1 MSTAMTPQC
10 STAPPDSLLGALL
23 REQNEM
29 TAVDRFAASHRE
41 VGVAAA
47 GGRYAALL
55 PSAPPGPG
63 QHYAFEVDLDR
74 CSGCKACVTAC
85 HALNG
90 LDERESWRSVGM
102 LQDSGS
108 SLPILQH
115 VTSSCHHCLDPACLS
130 ACPVDAYEKDPV
142 TGIVRHLD
150 DQCFGCT
157 YCTLACPYG
166 APKYNASLGIVRKCD
181 MCAGRL
187 AEGQPPACVQACPHD
202 AIAIRLVEVGE
213 IRKLRAEGDFL
224 PATCDPADT
233 GPTTIYR
240 SANPLA
246 PQLVGG
252 DHGWVRAEHSHW
264 ALVFLLV
271 LSQAAVGIIGID
283 ALLRGAGTA
292 VDILPRF
299 ALATC
304 MACMGASLVHLGRP
318 WLAYRA
324 VIGIRH
330 SWLSREVAALG
341 AFAGLLSLSALRPN
355 LPLSGLAALVGAAAV
370 GCSVMIYHVV
380 RRPAWSARRSGPHFF
395 GSAAVLGL
403 AASWPFAPAPRQ
415 APLLIALAA
424 MSGLKLAFE
433 ASAFR
438 HLRDAELTAMRKAA
452 ILMRK
457 VPKLRARAGFRFAL
471 GLMGGVAIPLVLA
484 AKGGALAASAANE
497 LAFLGLIGCFGGE
510 ILERNLFFAASSAPS
525 MPRAA
530 EDEE

>member
-1 MSTAMTPQC
+1 MSTALTPQC
-10 STAPPDSLLGALL
+10 STAPPDSLLGTLL
-23 REQNEM
+23 REQHEM
-29 TAVDRFAASHRE
+29 TAVERFASSRDEA
-41 VGVAAA
+41 GAIAA
-47 GGRYAALL
+47 GGRYEALL

-90 LDERESWRSVGM
+90 LDERESWRSVGL

-202 AIAIRLVEVGE
+202 AIAIRVVAVDE
-213 IRKLRAEGDFL
+213 IRDLRAEGEFL

-233 GPTTIYR
+233 SPTTIYR
-240 SANPLA
+240 SSKPLA

-252 DHGWVRAEHSHW
+252 DHGWIRAEHSHW

-271 LSQAAVGIIGID
+271 LSQAALGIIGVD
-283 ALLRGAGTA
+283 AFLRGAGVA
-292 VDILPRF
+292 VDILPRL
-299 ALATC
+299 ALAACLAC
-304 MACMGASLVHLGRP
+304 MAASLVHLGRP

-324 VIGIRH
+324 VIGIGH

-341 AFAGLLSLSALRPN
+341 AFAGLLSLAALRPGA
-355 LPLSGLAALVGAAAV
+355 LLSAPAAIVGLAAV

-380 RRPAWSARRSGPHFF
+380 RRPAWSAKRSAPHFY
-395 GSAAVLGL
+395 GSSAILGL
-403 AASWPFAPAPRQ
+403 AAAWPFAPAPWR
-415 APLLIALAA
+415 APLLFSLAA
-424 MSGLKLAFE
+424 TSALKLAFE

-438 HLRDAELTAMRKAA
+438 HLRDRGLTAMRTTAL
-452 ILMRK
+452 LMRK
-457 VPKLRARAGFRFAL
+457 VPKLRARTGFRFAL
-471 GLMGGVAIPLVLA
+471 GLMGGVAIPLALA
-484 AKGGALAASAANE
+484 AKGGALSASSANE

-510 ILERNLFFAASSAPS
+510 VLERNLFFAASSAPS